1 MIFLIKDWKKLNY
14 TRMDIFSALHILIGF
29 LGLVA
34 LAIPF
39 SENFKTI
46 NFRYVIYGILSQ
58 IFLAVILLKL
68 PFVISF
74 FEVLGNGVVILQQ
87 ATQEGA
93 NFVFGYPPSDIT
105 SPYRSLLETFAFGVL
120 PYIIV
125 MACISAILW
134 YWGVLPFIVNLIS
147 KACQKLFNIGGPV
160 GLGAA
165 ANIFVG
171 QVEAPLLIRPYV
183 SKLSNKE
190 LLILMTAGMATVA
203 GSVMVALIAILESS
217 FVNQN
222 LIQHFITASVLS
234 VPAAIMYANIMIPS
248 NTITDFDENKVPKV
262 YNSTMDAV
270 TRGSSDGASIA
281 FSVGTILIAVIALV
295 YIANSILGF
304 ISAQFGFELSI
315 QIVLGYLFAPIAW
328 LMGVPW
334 DEAIIA
340 GELLGIK
347 TTLNE
352 FVAYPGLA
360 ALENGEL
367 SERSKLITFYSLCGF
382 ANLSSVGILISG
394 ITAMA
399 PERKDDLIK
408 VSLKALVGA
417 TLASCMTGL
426 IVGIFI

>member
-1 MIFLIKDWKKLNY
+1 MDVLFILQIF
-14 TRMDIFSALHILIGF
+14 IGF
-29 LGLVA
+29 IGLVA

-39 SENFKTI
+39 SDNFKTI
-46 NFRYVIYGILSQ
+46 NYRYVLYGILAQ
-58 IFLAVILLKL
+58 IILAVILLKL
-68 PFVISF
+68 PFVVSF
-74 FEVLGNGVVILQQ
+74 FEILGNGVVILQQ

-93 NFVFGYPPSDIT
+93 NFVFGYPPTDSST
-105 SPYRSLLETFAFGVL
+105 PYRSLLETFAFGVL

-147 KACQKLFNIGGPV
+147 RACQKLFNIGGPV

-217 FVNQN
+217 FINQN

-295 YIANSILGF
+295 FIANSILGF
-304 ISAQFGFELSI
+304 VSSQFGLNLSI
-315 QIVLGYLFAPIAW
+315 EIILGYLFAPIAW
-328 LMGVPW
+328 LMGIPW

-360 ALENGEL
+360 ALDDGEL

>member
-1 MIFLIKDWKKLNY
+1 
-14 TRMDIFSALHILIGF
+14 MDILFILQIFIGF
-29 LGLVA
+29 IGLVA

-39 SENFKTI
+39 SDNFKTI
-46 NFRYVIYGILSQ
+46 NYRYVLYGILAQ
-58 IFLAVILLKL
+58 IILAVILLKL
-68 PFVISF
+68 PFVVSF
-74 FEVLGNGVVILQQ
+74 FEILGNGVVILQQ

-93 NFVFGYPPSDIT
+93 NFVFGYPPTDSST
-105 SPYRSLLETFAFGVL
+105 PYRSLLETFAFGVL

-147 KACQKLFNIGGPV
+147 RACQKLFNIGGPV

-217 FVNQN
+217 FINQN

-295 YIANSILGF
+295 FIANSILGF
-304 ISAQFGFELSI
+304 VSSQFGFDLSI
-315 QIVLGYLFAPIAW
+315 EIILGYLFAPIAW
-328 LMGVPW
+328 LMGIPW

-360 ALENGEL
+360 TLDNGEL

>member
-1 MIFLIKDWKKLNY
+1 
-14 TRMDIFSALHILIGF
+14 MDILFILQIFIGF
-29 LGLVA
+29 IGLVA

-39 SENFKTI
+39 SDNFKTI
-46 NFRYVIYGILSQ
+46 NYRYVLYGILAQ
-58 IFLAVILLKL
+58 IILAVILLKL
-68 PFVISF
+68 PFVVSF
-74 FEVLGNGVVILQQ
+74 FEILGNGVVILQQ

-93 NFVFGYPPSDIT
+93 NFVFGYPPTDSST
-105 SPYRSLLETFAFGVL
+105 PYRSLLETFAFGVL

-147 KACQKLFNIGGPV
+147 RACQKLFNIGGPV

-217 FVNQN
+217 FINQN

-295 YIANSILGF
+295 FIANSILGF
-304 ISAQFGFELSI
+304 VSSQFGFDLSI
-315 QIVLGYLFAPIAW
+315 EIILGYLFAPIAW
-328 LMGVPW
+328 LMGIPW

-340 GELLGIK
+340 GELL
-347 TTLNE
+347 E
-352 FVAYPGLA
+352 
-360 ALENGEL
+360 
-367 SERSKLITFYSLCGF
+367 
-382 ANLSSVGILISG
+382 
-394 ITAMA
+394 
-399 PERKDDLIK
+399 
-408 VSLKALVGA
+408 
-417 TLASCMTGL
+417 
-426 IVGIFI
+426 

>member
-1 MIFLIKDWKKLNY
+1 
-14 TRMDIFSALHILIGF
+14 MDIFNILQILIGF
-29 LGLVA
+29 IGLIL
-34 LAIPF
+34 LAVPF
-39 SENFKTI
+39 SENFKII
-46 NFRYVIYGILSQ
+46 NYRYIIYGILSQ
-58 IFLAVILLKL
+58 ILLAVILLKIPL
-68 PFVISF
+68 IIGF
-74 FEVLGNGVVILQQ
+74 FEVLGNAVIILQE
-87 ATQEGA
+87 ATVEGA
-93 NFVFGYPPSDIT
+93 TFVFGYPPSDNLN
-105 SPYRSLLETFAFGVL
+105 PYRSLLETFAFGVL

-203 GSVMVALIAILESS
+203 GSVMVALISILENA
-217 FVNQN
+217 FIDQN

-248 NTITDFDENKVPKV
+248 NSITDFNEDKAPKV
-262 YNSTMDAV
+262 YKSTMDAV
-270 TRGSSDGASIA
+270 TRGTSDGASIA
-281 FSVGTILIAVIALV
+281 VSVGTILIAVIALV
-295 YIANSILGF
+295 YIFNTILGL
-304 ISAQFGFELSI
+304 ITNQFGFELSI
-315 QIVLGYLFAPIAW
+315 EIILGYIFAPIAW
-328 LMGVPW
+328 LMGIPW
-334 DEAIIA
+334 SEAIIA

-360 ALENGEL
+360 AIQDGEL

>member
-1 MIFLIKDWKKLNY
+1 
-14 TRMDIFSALHILIGF
+14 MDIFNVLQIIIGFIGLILIA
-29 LGLVA
+29 V
-34 LAIPF
+34 PF
-39 SENFKTI
+39 SDNYKIINFKFI
-46 NFRYVIYGILSQ
+46 AYGILAQ
-58 IFLAVILLKL
+58 IILAVVLLKI
-68 PFVISF
+68 PFIISI
-74 FEVLGNGVVILQQ
+74 FEIMGNGVVVLQE
-87 ATQEGA
+87 ATVEGA
-93 NFVFGYPPSDIT
+93 SFVFGYAPSD
-105 SPYRSLLETFAFGVL
+105 SAGPYRSLLETFAFGVL

-134 YWGVLPFIVNLIS
+134 YWGILPFIVNLIS

-203 GSVMVALIAILESS
+203 GSVMVALISILETS
-217 FVNQN
+217 FGDEN
-222 LIQHFITASVLS
+222 LIQHFITASILS

-248 NTITDFDENKVPKV
+248 NEITDFNENKVPKV
-262 YNSTMDAV
+262 YKSTMDAV
-270 TRGSSDGASIA
+270 TRGTSDGTSIA
-281 FSVGTILIAVIALV
+281 VSVGTILIAVIALF
-295 YIANSILGF
+295 YIVNSFLGL
-304 ISAQFGFELSI
+304 ISFQFGFDLSI
-315 QIVLGYLFAPIAW
+315 EIILGYLFAPIAW
-328 LMGVPW
+328 LMGIPW
-334 DEAIIA
+334 SEAIIA

-367 SERSKLITFYSLCGF
+367 SDKSKLITFYSLCGF

-399 PERKDDLIK
+399 PERKDDLIN
-408 VSLKALVGA
+408 VSFKALIGA

>member
-1 MIFLIKDWKKLNY
+1 
-14 TRMDIFSALHILIGF
+14 MDILLILQIFVGF
-29 LGLVA
+29 IGLVA

-39 SENFKTI
+39 SDNFKTI
-46 NFRYVIYGILSQ
+46 NYRYVIYGILAQ
-58 IFLAVILLKL
+58 IILAVILLKL
-68 PFVISF
+68 PFVVSF
-74 FEVLGNGVVILQQ
+74 FEILGNGVVILQQ

-93 NFVFGYPPSDIT
+93 NFVFGYPPTDSST
-105 SPYRSLLETFAFGVL
+105 PYRSLLETFAFGVL

-147 KACQKLFNIGGPV
+147 RACQKLFNIGGPV

-217 FVNQN
+217 FINQN

-295 YIANSILGF
+295 FIANSILGF
-304 ISAQFGFELSI
+304 VSSQFGFDLSI
-315 QIVLGYLFAPIAW
+315 EIILGYLFAPIAW
-328 LMGVPW
+328 LMGIPW

-360 ALENGEL
+360 ALDDGEL

>member
-1 MIFLIKDWKKLNY
+1 MDMLNILQIFIGFIGL
-14 TRMDIFSALHILIGF
+14 ILI
-29 LGLVA
+29 
-34 LAIPF
+34 AIPF
-39 SENFKTI
+39 SDNFKII
-46 NFRYVIYGILSQ
+46 NYRFVIYGILCQ
-58 IFLAVILLKL
+58 IVLAVILLKI

-74 FEVLGNGVVILQQ
+74 FEILGNGVVVLQE
-87 ATQEGA
+87 ATVEGA
-93 NFVFGYPPSDIT
+93 QFVFGYPPSDDI

-134 YWGVLPFIVNLIS
+134 YWGILPFIVNLIS

-203 GSVMVALIAILESS
+203 GSVMVALISILETS
-217 FVNQN
+217 FGDEN
-222 LIQHFITASVLS
+222 LIQHFITASILS

-248 NTITDFDENKVPKV
+248 NSITDFNENKVPKV
-262 YNSTMDAV
+262 YKSTMDAV
-270 TRGSSDGASIA
+270 TRGTSDGANIA
-281 FSVGTILIAVIALV
+281 VSVGTILIAVIALV
-295 YIANSILGF
+295 YIVNAILGS
-304 ISAQFGFELSI
+304 ISYQFGFDLSI
-315 QIVLGYLFAPIAW
+315 EIILGYLFAPIAW
-328 LMGVPW
+328 LMGIPW

-360 ALENGEL
+360 ALDNGEL
-367 SERSKLITFYSLCGF
+367 SDKSKLITFYGLCGF

-399 PERKDDLIK
+399 PERKDDLIN
-408 VSLKALVGA
+408 VSFKALIGA

>member
-1 MIFLIKDWKKLNY
+1 
-14 TRMDIFSALHILIGF
+14 MDISTVIQIIIGF
-29 LGLVA
+29 VGLIIIA
-34 LAIPF
+34 MPF
-39 SENFKTI
+39 SDNYKVI
-46 NFRYVIYGILSQ
+46 NYKYVGYGILSQ
-58 IFLAVILLKL
+58 IILAAILLKV
-68 PFVISF
+68 PFIISA
-74 FEVLGNGVVILQQ
+74 FEILGNGVVILQE
-87 ATQEGA
+87 ATVEGA
-93 NFVFGYPPSDIT
+93 KFVFGYPPSDD
-105 SPYRSLLETFAFGVL
+105 SNPYRSLLETFAFGVL

-183 SKLSNKE
+183 SKLSKKE

-203 GSVMVALIAILESS
+203 GSVMVALITILESS
-217 FVNQN
+217 FGDEN

-248 NTITDFDENKVPKV
+248 NSITDFNENKVPKV
-262 YNSTMDAV
+262 YKSTMDAV
-270 TRGSSDGASIA
+270 TRGTSDGTSIA
-281 FSVGTILIAVIALV
+281 VSVGTILIAVIALV
-295 YIANSILGF
+295 YIVNSILGG
-304 ISAQFGFELSI
+304 ISNNFGFDLSI
-315 QIVLGYLFAPIAW
+315 EIILGYIFAPIAW
-328 LMGVPW
+328 LMGIPW
-334 DEAIIA
+334 NEAIIA

-367 SERSKLITFYSLCGF
+367 SDKSKLITFYSLCGF

-408 VSLKALVGA
+408 VSFKALVGA

-426 IVGIFI
+426 TVGIFI

>member
-1 MIFLIKDWKKLNY
+1 MDTLFILQIF
-14 TRMDIFSALHILIGF
+14 IGF
-29 LGLVA
+29 IGLVA

-39 SENFKTI
+39 SDNFKTI
-46 NFRYVIYGILSQ
+46 NYRYVLYGILAQ
-58 IFLAVILLKL
+58 IILAVILLKL
-68 PFVISF
+68 PFVVSF
-74 FEVLGNGVVILQQ
+74 FEILGNGVVILQQ

-93 NFVFGYPPSDIT
+93 NFVFGYPPTDSST
-105 SPYRSLLETFAFGVL
+105 PYRSLLETFAFGVL

-147 KACQKLFNIGGPV
+147 RACQKLFNIGGPV

-217 FVNQN
+217 FINQN

-295 YIANSILGF
+295 FIANSILGF
-304 ISAQFGFELSI
+304 VSSQFGFNLSI
-315 QIVLGYLFAPIAW
+315 EIILGYLFAPIAW
-328 LMGVPW
+328 LMGIPW

-360 ALENGEL
+360 TLDNGEL

-426 IVGIFI
+426 IVVIFI

>member
-1 MIFLIKDWKKLNY
+1 MYK
-14 TRMDIFSALHILIGF
+14 R
-29 LGLVA
+29 
-34 LAIPF
+34 
-39 SENFKTI
+39 
-46 NFRYVIYGILSQ
+46 Q
-58 IFLAVILLKL
+58 
-68 PFVISF
+68 
-74 FEVLGNGVVILQQ
+74 
-87 ATQEGA
+87 TQEGA
-93 NFVFGYPPSDIT
+93 NFVFGYPPTDSST
-105 SPYRSLLETFAFGVL
+105 PYRSLLETFAFGVL

-147 KACQKLFNIGGPV
+147 RACQKLFNIGGPV

-203 GSVMVALIAILESS
+203 GSVMVALIAILEST
-217 FVNQN
+217 FINQN

-270 TRGSSDGASIA
+270 KRGSSDGASIA

-295 YIANSILGF
+295 FIANSILGF
-304 ISAQFGFELSI
+304 VSSQFGFDLSI
-315 QIVLGYLFAPIAW
+315 EIILGYLFAPIAW
-328 LMGVPW
+328 LMGIPW

-360 ALENGEL
+360 TLDNGEL

>member
-1 MIFLIKDWKKLNY
+1 MIQIIAGFVGLI
-14 TRMDIFSALHILIGF
+14 
-29 LGLVA
+29 A
-34 LAIPF
+34 LAVPF
-39 SENFKTI
+39 SDNFKII
-46 NFRYVIYGILSQ
+46 NYRYIVFGILAQ
-58 IFLAVILLKL
+58 IILAIILLKI
-68 PFVISF
+68 PFIINF
-74 FEVLGNGVVILQQ
+74 FEILGYGVVVLQE
-87 ATQEGA
+87 ATIEGS
-93 NFVFGYPPSDIT
+93 NFVFGYPPSDD
-105 SPYRSLLETFAFGVL
+105 SNPYRSLLETFAFGVL

-134 YWGVLPFIVNLIS
+134 YWGILPFIVNLIS
-147 KACQKLFNIGGPV
+147 KACQKLFKIGGPV

-183 SKLSNKE
+183 SKLSSKE

-203 GSVMVALIAILESS
+203 GSVMVALITILQSTFINE
-217 FVNQN
+217 N

-248 NTITDFDENKVPKV
+248 NTITNFNENKVPKV

-270 TRGSSDGASIA
+270 TRGTSDGANIA
-281 FSVGTILIAVIALV
+281 LNVGTILIAVIALV
-295 YIANSILGF
+295 YIVNAILGAVF
-304 ISAQFGFELSI
+304 GQFGFNMSI
-315 QIVLGYLFAPIAW
+315 EIMLGYIFAPIAW
-328 LMGVPW
+328 FMGIPW
-334 DEAIIA
+334 NEALVA

-352 FVAYPGLA
+352 FVAYPKMA
-360 ALENGEL
+360 ALENGIL
-367 SERSKLITFYSLCGF
+367 SEKSKLITFYSMCGF

-426 IVGIFI
+426 VVGIFI

>member
-1 MIFLIKDWKKLNY
+1 
-14 TRMDIFSALHILIGF
+14 MDILTLGHILIGF
-29 LGLVA
+29 IGLIA
-34 LAIPF
+34 IAIPF
-39 SENFKTI
+39 SDNFKII
-46 NFRYVIYGILSQ
+46 NYKYVAYGILSQ
-58 IFLAVILLKL
+58 IILAVILLKIPL
-68 PFVISF
+68 VISA
-74 FEVLGNGVVILQQ
+74 FEILGNGVVILQE
-87 ATQEGA
+87 ATIEGA
-93 NFVFGYPPSDIT
+93 NFVFGYPPSDDT
-105 SPYRSLLETFAFGVL
+105 NPYRSLLETFAFGVL

-171 QVEAPLLIRPYV
+171 QVEAPLLVRPYV

-203 GSVMVALIAILESS
+203 GSVMVALISILENS
-217 FVNQN
+217 FINQN

-248 NTITDFDENKVPKV
+248 NSITDFNESKVPKV
-262 YNSTMDAV
+262 YKSTMDAV
-270 TRGSSDGASIA
+270 TRGASDGASIA
-281 FSVGTILIAVIALV
+281 VSVGTILIAVIALV
-295 YIANSILGF
+295 YIVNSIMGS
-304 ISAQFGFELSI
+304 ISSQFGFELSI
-315 QIVLGYLFAPIAW
+315 EIILGYIFAPIAW
-328 LMGVPW
+328 LMGIPW
-334 DEAIIA
+334 SEAVIS

-352 FVAYPGLA
+352 FVAYPALA
-360 ALENGEL
+360 ALESGEL

-408 VSLKALVGA
+408 VSFKALVGA

>member
-1 MIFLIKDWKKLNY
+1 
-14 TRMDIFSALHILIGF
+14 MDIFNVLQIIIGFIGLILIA
-29 LGLVA
+29 V
-34 LAIPF
+34 PF
-39 SENFKTI
+39 SDNYKIINFKFI
-46 NFRYVIYGILSQ
+46 AYGILAQ
-58 IFLAVILLKL
+58 IVLAVVLLKI
-68 PFVISF
+68 PFIISV
-74 FEVLGNGVVILQQ
+74 FEVMGNGVVVLQE
-87 ATQEGA
+87 ATVEGA
-93 NFVFGYPPSDIT
+93 SFVFGYAPTDSAG
-105 SPYRSLLETFAFGVL
+105 PYRSLLETFAFGVL

-134 YWGVLPFIVNLIS
+134 YWGILPFIVNLIS

-203 GSVMVALIAILESS
+203 GSVMVALISILEAS
-217 FVNQN
+217 FSDEN
-222 LIQHFITASVLS
+222 LIQHFITASILS

-248 NTITDFDENKVPKV
+248 NEITDFNENKVPKV
-262 YNSTMDAV
+262 YKSTMDAV
-270 TRGSSDGASIA
+270 TRGTSDGTSIA
-281 FSVGTILIAVIALV
+281 VSVGTILIAVIALV
-295 YIANSILGF
+295 YIVNSFLGL
-304 ISAQFGFELSI
+304 ISYQFGFDLSI
-315 QIVLGYLFAPIAW
+315 EIILGYLFAPIAW
-328 LMGVPW
+328 LMGIPW
-334 DEAIIA
+334 SEAIIA

-367 SERSKLITFYSLCGF
+367 SDKSKLITFYSLCGF

-399 PERKDDLIK
+399 PERKDDLIN
-408 VSLKALVGA
+408 VSFKALIGA

>member
-1 MIFLIKDWKKLNY
+1 
-14 TRMDIFSALHILIGF
+14 MDIFNILQILIGF
-29 LGLVA
+29 IGLIL
-34 LAIPF
+34 LAVPF
-39 SENFKTI
+39 SENLKII
-46 NFRYVIYGILSQ
+46 NYRYIIYGILSQ
-58 IFLAVILLKL
+58 ILLAVILLKIPL
-68 PFVISF
+68 IIGF
-74 FEVLGNGVVILQQ
+74 FEVLGNAVIILQE
-87 ATQEGA
+87 ATVEGA
-93 NFVFGYPPSDIT
+93 TFVFGYPPSDNLN
-105 SPYRSLLETFAFGVL
+105 PYRSLLETFAFGVL

-171 QVEAPLLIRPYV
+171 QVEAPLLVRPYV

-203 GSVMVALIAILESS
+203 GSVMVALITILKPA
-217 FVNQN
+217 FDQN

-248 NTITDFDENKVPKV
+248 NSITDFDENKVPKV
-262 YNSTMDAV
+262 YKSSMDAV
-270 TRGSSDGASIA
+270 TKGTSDGASIA
-281 FSVGTILIAVIALV
+281 VSVGTILIAVIALV
-295 YIANSILGF
+295 YIVNSILGF
-304 ISAQFGFELSI
+304 ITAQFGFDLSI
-315 QIVLGYLFAPIAW
+315 EIILGYIFAPIAW
-328 LMGVPW
+328 LMGIPW

-352 FVAYPGLA
+352 FVAYPALA
-360 ALENGEL
+360 GLENDVL

-408 VSLKALVGA
+408 VSFKALVGA

>member
-1 MIFLIKDWKKLNY
+1 
-14 TRMDIFSALHILIGF
+14 MDILSITQIIIGF
-29 LGLVA
+29 IGLIII
-34 LAIPF
+34 AIPF
-39 SENFKTI
+39 SENFKII
-46 NFRYVIYGILSQ
+46 NFKYIVYGILAQ
-58 IFLAVILLKL
+58 LVLAAILLKI
-68 PFVISF
+68 PIVITA
-74 FEVLGNGVVILQQ
+74 FELLGNGVIILQE
-87 ATQEGA
+87 ATMEGA
-93 NFVFGYPPSDIT
+93 SFVFGYPPTDLDT
-105 SPYRSLLETFAFGVL
+105 PYRSLLETFAFGVL

-183 SKLSNKE
+183 SKLSKKE

-203 GSVMVALIAILESS
+203 GSVMVALITILESS
-217 FVNQN
+217 FGDEN

-248 NTITDFDENKVPKV
+248 NSITDFNENKVPKV
-262 YNSTMDAV
+262 YKSTMDAV
-270 TRGSSDGASIA
+270 TRGTSDGTSIA
-281 FSVGTILIAVIALV
+281 VSVGTILIAVIALV
-295 YIANSILGF
+295 YIVNSILGG
-304 ISAQFGFELSI
+304 ISYNFGFDLSI
-315 QIVLGYLFAPIAW
+315 EIILGYIFAPIAW
-328 LMGVPW
+328 LMGIPW
-334 DEAIIA
+334 NEAIIA

-367 SERSKLITFYSLCGF
+367 SDKSKLITFYSLCGF

-408 VSLKALVGA
+408 VSFKALVGA

-426 IVGIFI
+426 TVGIFI